1 MWRRFAFT
9 IGLLVLLCSSLLRAQ
24 DEQVSLGD
32 IARSVRAEK
41 PKADPPVIDNDNL
54 AIMMNRA
61 EAERLN
67 GKPVFSIDPSGKT
80 FRMTSPDGSC
90 SLSFDANATA
100 LIATPYVTSNLP
112 QDSLTRLNGSA
123 AIHGNTMEVTLQN
136 TTDWEVKEIV
146 VGLTLLNNEGA
157 TFLRPAN
164 LLLPEEVATKSPDTT
179 MLYHL
184 KATALPGGS
193 AVFRGTLD
201 QEVASGTD
209 WHWALVGAR
218 GIPPA
223 APGSVAAAAGATA
236 PQGPPTQPPAAA
248 PATQP
253 ATAPASPAQSPAPVP
268 DSGTT
273 ATPDAGSK

>member
-1 MWRRFAFT
+1 MWRRLAFT

-32 IARSVRAEK
+32 LARTVRAEK
-41 PKADPPVIDNDNL
+41 PKTDPPVIDNDNL

-146 VGLTLLNNEGA
+146 VGLTLLNSEGA

-223 APGSVAAAAGATA
+223 APGSVAAAATA
-236 PQGPPTQPPAAA
+236 QQAAPTQSAA

-253 ATAPASPAQSPAPVP
+253 AAVPASPVQNPAAVP
-268 DSGTT
+268 DAGKS
-273 ATPDAGSK
+273 ATPDAGAGQ